1 MSSRLQGI
9 MATLFSVAAFLGLYL
24 GLSWPILIAAALSI
38 GVYAGVYLITRPKL
52 KIGNI
57 WLDSL
62 KDGEEMR
69 QLFLEAKDDVVAIGN
84 AGKKVSNETIKQQS
98 AQLYDT
104 SNRILDYLEKNPNS
118 ISDARRFLNYYLNT
132 ARDILEKYLAFQ
144 KTDIKTDEIQKVTAS
159 TERAMTILNQAF
171 NTQFTHLMENDIMD
185 IEADIKLLETNLK
198 MEGFK

>member
-144 KTDIKTDEIQKVTAS
+144 KTDIKTEEIQKVTAS